1 MAQKKNKDKM
11 YVLQVIGFPTTCN
24 MENCNSA
31 SSQCMLTLAPNKK
44 SATKRGLEWC
54 EQNSF
59 MGGMEWHVQEVRE
72 IPFYEEFTTLKV
84 I

>member
-31 SSQCMLTLAPNKK
+31 SSQFMLTIAPNKK

-54 EQNSF
+54 
-59 MGGMEWHVQEVRE
+59 
-72 IPFYEEFTTLKV
+72 
-84 I
+84 